1 MPPPLEQELDMD
13 LFSRLAETTLRQN
26 QQGEL
31 PDFVVPLLMQV
42 ARHPE
47 TFAGRETLV
56 ELLLQEVEEYETYS
70 NVCCEK
76 IGFSLED
83 IHVTLDRLGVSY

>member
-31 PDFVVPLLMQV
+31 PDFVVPLLMRV

>member
-1 MPPPLEQELDMD
+1 ME
-13 LFSRLAETTLRQN
+13 LFSRLAEATLRQN
-26 QQGEL
+26 REGEL
-31 PDFVVPLLMQV
+31 PDFIVPLLLEV
-42 ARHPE
+42 AQHPE
-47 TFAGRETLV
+47 RFSDRQSLV